1 MKRLTKRTAVAVA
14 TAAACTLAAPAH
26 ASLTFQG
33 VTFTTS
39 YAGNVLT
46 VEIDAANPT
55 GDWSTATTIGAL
67 EVKGIGTFSGVTFTG
82 PGAAA
87 GWSVVPNELNAS
99 GCVGGAQLGRNA
111 CASGAHVPLS
121 DNMIFTYTFTGQ
133 PNLTDPTI
141 KVAFYNGDNPDKV
154 GSLLSMDVPA
164 VPEPGEYAM
173 LGGGLLLLGS
183 LLTRKRVR

>member
-1 MKRLTKRTAVAVA
+1 MIQRRAAALAAVA
-14 TAAACTLAAPAH
+14 ACALAAPAH

-46 VEIDAANPT
+46 VEIDAAHPT

-67 EVKGIGTFSGVTFTG
+67 EVKGIGSFDAVTFTG

-87 GWSVVPNELNAS
+87 GWNVVPNELNAN
-99 GCVGGAQLGRNA
+99 GCVGGAQVGRAA
-111 CASGAHVPLS
+111 CASGAHVPLA
-121 DNMIFTYTFTGQ
+121 DAMIFTYTFTGQ

-164 VPEPGEYAM
+164 VPEPSQYAM

-183 LLTRKRVR
+183 VLARKRVRR